1 MIPLLVLLAVAP
13 DLPVLQAVSE
23 PTEEFC
29 VDCCS
34 LYCAASPSLRVSSHV
49 AAQHGSRYDASVLE
63 DGKGATAWV
72 VNGGPSEWFEFV
84 FEASGFHPDFPIDN
98 KRTGV
103 DALYLWNGYDKSLAR
118 WREHARA
125 HELRLTVDDRA
136 VATVTLLDDARPQR
150 VDLPPTLLRRGMRF
164 RFTIL
169 SVYAGARF
177 QEMAIAEVRL
187 DGYGHH

>member
-1 MIPLLVLLAVAP
+1 MIPLLVVLAVAP
-13 DLPVLQAVSE
+13 EVPVLRAVSE

-29 VDCCS
+29 VECCS
-34 LYCAASPSLRVSSHV
+34 LYCAASPSLRVSRYLPLQQSN
-49 AAQHGSRYDASVLE
+49 RYDASVLE

-72 VNGGPSEWFEFV
+72 VKGGPGEWFEFV
-84 FEASGFHPDFPIDN
+84 FEPEGFHPDVPVDN

-103 DALYLWNGYDKSLAR
+103 NALYLWNGYNKSGAR

-125 HELRLTVDDRA
+125 HELQLSVNGEA
-136 VATVTLLDDARPQR
+136 VAAVVLLDDSRPQR

-164 RFTIL
+164 RFTVT
-169 SVYAGARF
+169 SVYAGDRYN
-177 QEMAIAEVRL
+177 ELAISEVRL